1 MLQKFAES
9 LVKDL
14 GLELRIVFGSYET
27 YLPNWKTK
35 GTEGSNATDFSFVD
49 EKTGCRIH
57 FNTVDTLKNQ
67 ITPDSREYAA
77 ELRILENKEI
87 CDMLVLIPKAK
98 ANQIYNLE
106 ALRAYL
112 EPIILEL
119 PTRVPKRKPGN
130 FSPNPM
136 DSHNIPVK
144 PIPGKF

>member
-1 MLQKFAES
+1 
-9 LVKDL
+9 
-14 GLELRIVFGSYET
+14 
-27 YLPNWKTK
+27 
-35 GTEGSNATDFSFVD
+35 
-49 EKTGCRIH
+49 
-57 FNTVDTLKNQ
+57 
-67 ITPDSREYAA
+67 
-77 ELRILENKEI
+77 
-87 CDMLVLIPKAK
+87 MLVLIPKAK